1 MAQPA
6 RNSSLPSLTSAHPP
20 IYEGAEP
27 SALEPC
33 ISSSRKNP
41 TADIKPGEWLPAG
54 HQGEARLPSSE
65 VPNQAPGSGE
75 TTRQPILQEV
85 RMVPSPVSPSPCPRT
100 SQLPLLGQPAAA
112 GDRCGETVCLRAAR
126 WLQELRRG

>member
-1 MAQPA
+1 MEGYPISPQMAQPA
-6 RNSSLPSLTSAHPP
+6 QNGSLPSLTSAHPP
-20 IYEGAEP
+20 VYEGAEP

-33 ISSSRKNP
+33 FSSSP

-75 TTRQPILQEV
+75 TTR
-85 RMVPSPVSPSPCPRT
+85 
-100 SQLPLLGQPAAA
+100 
-112 GDRCGETVCLRAAR
+112 
-126 WLQELRRG
+126 